1 MPILCVPFVIF
12 PRCSVLIYVALFSSF
27 LEFYFEVLHQ
37 GPPNLRSFKQA
48 VKRLEEVAVSC
59 RGLERVQ
66 WLRRWLFALK
76 EVERLSSD
84 SKGKHEKSP
93 IELLASDESKDSPTK
108 PTSVRTKPGFYWIFM
123 DLISKCCL
131 LFRFGCFSRSLILDG
146 QVYYVDPETDG
157 GLGSFRNV
165 FLHSQAL
172 EGITLSMV
180 SGTHIHAA
188 GI

>member
-1 MPILCVPFVIF
+1 MSWIRNAVSRAVEAGAKNSLA
-12 PRCSVLIYVALFSSF
+12 RSVRDYA
-27 LEFYFEVLHQ
+27 EFIQ
-37 GPPNLRSFKQA
+37 DRIGPPNLRRFKQA

-66 WLRRWLFALK
+66 LLRRWLVALK

-84 SKGKHEKSP
+84 SKGKHEKSS

-108 PTSVRTKPGFYWIFM
+108 PTS
-123 DLISKCCL
+123 
-131 LFRFGCFSRSLILDG
+131 
-146 QVYYVDPETDG
+146 VYYVDPETDG

-180 SGTHIHAA
+180 VSYRRKGSS
-188 GI
+188 